1 MEFKIIIFD
10 NTNKKRLLP
19 FKRQLDIDCAPNAKK
34 PSIEKLIKIIKEY
47 KYDLSEVA
55 LVGDELYRD
64 IYGGNKAGIKTI
76 LVNPISKKDS
86 IRTKMYR
93 IFEKKII
100 KKLNK
105 RGILIK
111 GKYYE

>member
-1 MEFKIIIFD
+1 MLF
-10 NTNKKRLLP
+10 R
-19 FKRQLDIDCAPNAKK
+19 
-34 PSIEKLIKIIKEY
+34 SEKLIKIIKEY

>member
-1 MEFKIIIFD
+1 MLQ
-10 NTNKKRLLP
+10 T
-19 FKRQLDIDCAPNAKK
+19 QK

-76 LVNPISKKDS
+76 LVNPISKK
-86 IRTKMYR
+86 TQ
-93 IFEKKII
+93 
-100 KKLNK
+100 
-105 RGILIK
+105 
-111 GKYYE
+111 